1 MWCDR
6 NVKIRRLWH
15 RTAPGS
21 GELRQG
27 MVSTESGIAEGGQN
41 GFQAKEPPVLRV
53 KRRTTMNRFCVL
65 ILVLLACPRGPLL
78 ADEARAMV
86 RRSLPFLEKE
96 GVAWMTERN
105 CASCHQVPA
114 MLWSLDAAA
123 RAGLEVDPQKLV
135 KWWAW
140 SVDWKSWVDP
150 KRNAAEAK
158 VVADNVDTMARLL
171 LGRSPA
177 AKDAPWVP
185 TFRDHLVG
193 LQGTNGAWKAQG
205 QLPSGRRPARETQE
219 VTTLC
224 VLLALK
230 SAEAPGA
237 PLTKVYQLASDWV
250 AKGQPGKST
259 EWWALRLLLAK
270 ELGTPAQVTEG
281 RNALLGQQ
289 NADGGWGWLVGEASD
304 AFGTG
309 LALHALGR
317 TGLTTANPALQ
328 KAVEFLKTTQEA
340 NGSWAV
346 PSTRAQDSK
355 RVRETSRYW
364 GTAWAVQGILETLP
378 PGGSDRA
385 KTGP

>member
-1 MWCDR
+1 M
-6 NVKIRRLWH
+6 KMS
-15 RTAPGS
+15 A
-21 GELRQG
+21 
-27 MVSTESGIAEGGQN
+27 
-41 GFQAKEPPVLRV
+41 
-53 KRRTTMNRFCVL
+53 
-65 ILVLLACPRGPLL
+65 LVALALLSFLCPAH
-78 ADEARAMV
+78 ADEAREMV
-86 RRSLPFLEKE
+86 RRTLPFLEKE

-114 MLWSLDAAA
+114 MMWSLDAAA
-123 RAGLEVDPQKLV
+123 HAGLDVAPQKLA

-158 VVADNVDTMARLL
+158 VTADNVDTMARLL
-171 LGRSPA
+171 LGRGPS

-185 TFRDHLVG
+185 KMRDALVA

-224 VLLALK
+224 VQLALK

-237 PLTKVYQLASDWV
+237 PLTKVFELANAWV

-259 EWWALRLLLAK
+259 EWWALRLLLAQ
-270 ELGTPAQVTEG
+270 ETGTPEQVAEG
-281 RNALLGQQ
+281 RTTLLAQQ
-289 NADGGWGWLVGEASD
+289 NADGGWGWLVGEPSD

-328 KAVEFLKTTQEA
+328 KAVEFLKTTQAA
-340 NGSWAV
+340 NGSWPV
-346 PSTRAQDSK
+346 PSTRAQDNK
-355 RVRETSRYW
+355 RVRETSTYW
-364 GTAWAVQGILETLP
+364 GTAWAAIGILETLP
-378 PGGSDRA
+378 KDAIARE